1 MKKSRG
7 FCCFLSVI
15 FYLFTFLPFITSI
28 LLLDDLFA
36 SFQNIRLDI
45 GDALLRTTVSA
56 TGGNIDRVVV
66 NMIHGD
72 IIHHD
77 ISFYL

>member
-15 FYLFTFLPFITSI
+15 FYIFTFYTSI